1 MTTHNDHAMTEPE
14 TAAGFPDFRT
24 GIGFD
29 AHPLAAGR
37 RLVLG
42 GVDVPH
48 THGLAGHS
56 DGDVLVHSIMDAL
69 LGASALGDKG
79 VHFPSSDLQ
88 YKDISSLILLSKVA
102 ALVHEAGWRISNVD
116 ATLLA
121 QKPRLSSFIQ
131 SMRQQTGE
139 ALSIPTG
146 RISIKVTT
154 TDYMGFTGREEG
166 IAACAVAS
174 LVSRPRF

>member
-1 MTTHNDHAMTEPE
+1 MTPPE
-14 TAAGFPDFRT
+14 LPEYRT

-29 AHPLAAGR
+29 AHRLEAGR

-42 GVDVPH
+42 GVDIPH

-56 DGDVLVHSIMDAL
+56 DGDVLVHAMMDAL

-79 VHFPSSDLQ
+79 VHFPSSDPQ
-88 YKDISSLILLSKVA
+88 YKDISSLILLAKVA
-102 ALVHEAGWRISNVD
+102 ALAGGAGWRISNVD

-121 QKPRLSSFIQ
+121 QKPRLGSFIQ
-131 SMRQQTGE
+131 SMRQQTGA
-139 ALSIPTG
+139 ALSLPVE
-146 RISIKVTT
+146 RVSIKVTT
-154 TDYMGFTGREEG
+154 TDYMGFIGREEG

-174 LVSRPRF
+174 LVFRPGS

>member
-1 MTTHNDHAMTEPE
+1 MTQPEPTE
-14 TAAGFPDFRT
+14 GFPDFRT

-29 AHPLAAGR
+29 AHLLEVGR

-42 GVDVPH
+42 GVDIPH
-48 THGLAGHS
+48 THGLVGHS
-56 DGDVLVHSIMDAL
+56 DGDVLIHSIMDAL

-79 VHFPSSDLQ
+79 VYFPSSDPQ
-88 YKDISSLILLSKVA
+88 YKGISSLILLSKA
-102 ALVHEAGWRISNVD
+102 GQLVHEAGWRISNVD

-121 QKPRLSSFIQ
+121 QKPRLGSFIQ
-131 SMRQQTGE
+131 SMRQQTGA
-139 ALSIPTG
+139 ALSLTID

-166 IAACAVAS
+166 IAACAVA
-174 LVSRPRF
+174 LVVSRLAF